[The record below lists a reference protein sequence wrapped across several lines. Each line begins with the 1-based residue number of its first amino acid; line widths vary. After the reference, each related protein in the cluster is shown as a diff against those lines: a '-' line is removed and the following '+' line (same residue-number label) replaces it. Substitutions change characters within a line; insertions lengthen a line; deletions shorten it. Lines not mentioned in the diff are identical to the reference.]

1 MSGSFEQYIIRT
13 QTKQE
18 SPESNWTNGQCLN
31 LRPSGHLDQ
40 EDLKAAS
47 KPMLRA
53 VSHVLLLV
61 GIILVR
67 LPNQFYI
74 KQQALVVPHPIPLLM
89 EASKAE
95 TSFGSYSNLIWTSPR
110 WHQRSFSNPIWPSG
124 WNQADLLFR
133 HESHTGVHLEPSDVW
148 WHIGSTPPLHCFDPE
163 SLYWEEM

>member
-31 LRPSGHLDQ
+31 LRPSDHLDQ

-67 LPNQFYI
+67 LPNQF
-74 KQQALVVPHPIPLLM
+74 QPALLVPHPIPLLM

-95 TSFGSYSNLIWTSPR
+95 NLFWTILKSHLDLPPR
-110 WHQRSFSNPIWPSG
+110 
-124 WNQADLLFR
+124 
-133 HESHTGVHLEPSDVW
+133 
-148 WHIGSTPPLHCFDPE
+148 
-163 SLYWEEM
+163 